1 MAGGISAWSATDASP
16 ASRDQGLLPIS
27 AAISCILAFSPD
39 VPAEKFSMNVLW
51 DKAISEG
58 RLHGIAHSG
67 KWFHVGTPDAIGLAE
82 AELAKT

>member
-1 MAGGISAWSATDASP
+1 
-16 ASRDQGLLPIS
+16 
-27 AAISCILAFSPD
+27 
-39 VPAEKFSMNVLW
+39 MNVLW

-58 RLHGIAHSG
+58 RLHGMAHSG

>member
-1 MAGGISAWSATDASP
+1 LQRDAHGRLIRQQGSGALAYIGGYLVHPRLFAGVA
-16 ASRDQGLLPIS
+16 
-27 AAISCILAFSPD
+27 
-39 VPAEKFSMNVLW
+39 VEKFSMNVLW

-67 KWFHVGTPDAIGLAE
+67 KWFHVGTPEAIGLAE